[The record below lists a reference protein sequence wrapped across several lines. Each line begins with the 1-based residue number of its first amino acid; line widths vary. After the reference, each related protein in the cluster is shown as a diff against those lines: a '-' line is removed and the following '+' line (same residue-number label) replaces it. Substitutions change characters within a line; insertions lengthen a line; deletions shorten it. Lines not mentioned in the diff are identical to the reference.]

1 MISARFATQNSFGRK
16 KLRLPAKKIAD
27 YCKAVTALQD
37 KADLTPE
44 ELKDLYNKIEADKEL
59 SKNEPHHTET
69 DESEYQHLLD
79 DLQREADER
88 GWGKIDSDE
97 FGKENVDSDNNGD
110 SNSSVD
116 PNNNDDSNS
125 NNDLTA
131 EQIRGL
137 TQGDISKLT
146 PEQAAAYLE
155 KLGIKDGGVIKD
167 ANNISVLLLL
177 EKAGIDVKIAQNTH
191 ESVSDQWIQGKISG
205 VQQDKDGKIS
215 YSVDCT
221 AHGSQKNKY
230 NFVQKEKGSSK
241 YTVTVKEFGQGVKLA
256 DPDTASVEYEY
267 DSGAG
272 HLKRN
277 GYRFTTE
284 L

>member
-1 MISARFATQNSFGRK
+1 MLSWSKTFRILFEENSLSARVYTGATAGAAAGQK
-16 KLRLPAKKIAD
+16 AAAAMPAR
-27 YCKAVTALQD
+27 
-37 KADLTPE
+37 
-44 ELKDLYNKIEADKEL
+44 
-59 SKNEPHHTET
+59 HTENMIR
-69 DESEYQHLLD
+69 SKRNFFISVQ
-79 DLQREADER
+79 ADPVRNRAHKDISGNAEV
-88 GWGKIDSDE
+88 DAFADE

-116 PNNNDDSNS
+116 PNNNGDSNSSVDPNNNDDSNS

-131 EQIRGL
+131 AQIRGL

-167 ANNISVLLLL
+167 VNNISVLLLL